1 MKKKIQVNLHPIEE
15 DSKENESC
23 AAAVATELTSAAVGS
38 MDKPEDRP
46 EDQTDEPPDWM
57 EEDRPDDQTEDRPDD
72 QPGDRPDEHESS
84 RSDSMEPEQKQRG
97 AVVVAETGISES
109 EENTVKHPGGRCQ
122 DTDRVVCQE
131 PFQDG
136 DRVGFLRF
144 LCVFGFTISRVL
156 LSIYLF
162 CVEFSGTASMGGQLT
177 GVVRPI
183 YVQN

>member
-23 AAAVATELTSAAVGS
+23 AAAVATELTSATVGS

-46 EDQTDEPPDWM
+46 EDLMPPDWM
-57 EEDRPDDQTEDRPDD
+57 EEDRPDDQS
-72 QPGDRPDEHESS
+72 GDRPDEHESS

-109 EENTVKHPGGRCQ
+109 EENTAKHSGGRCQ

-136 DRVGFLRF
+136 DQVVFLRF

>member
-1 MKKKIQVNLHPIEE
+1 MKKKIKVNLHP
-15 DSKENESC
+15 KENESC
-23 AAAVATELTSAAVGS
+23 AAAVATELTSATVGS

-46 EDQTDEPPDWM
+46 EDLMPPDWM

-97 AVVVAETGISES
+97 AEVVAETGISES
-109 EENTVKHPGGRCQ
+109 EENTVKHSGGRCQ

-136 DRVGFLRF
+136 DQVVFLRF
-144 LCVFGFTISRVL
+144 LCVLGFTISRVL